1 MNKSSSGG
9 VTRVELGNLLEN
21 FKTYILGTLSS
32 QLDTI
37 KVKKKQEE
45 ENPVLSI
52 FCSKCRKRHPLK
64 EYPLSTISIC
74 GICMENHSTEYCPSL
89 PGLQAVFKQR
99 NDPIVPPLQPTQ

>member
-1 MNKSSSGG
+1 
-9 VTRVELGNLLEN
+9 LDN
-21 FKTYILGTLSS
+21 FKTDILGTLSS

-64 EYPLSTISIC
+64 ECPLNTISIC
-74 GICMENHSTEYCPSL
+74 GICMENHSIKDCPLL
-89 PGLQAVFKQR
+89 PGLQVVFKQG
-99 NDPIVPPLQPTQ
+99 NDPVAPPL